1 MNIAV
6 VGSRDFPRMDTVQAF
21 VRGIPEG
28 NTIVS
33 GGARGVDRMASTAAI
48 GAGLHVVEFRVLDR
62 KDGWFTPEKW
72 TFDPGD
78 PDGWQLVSMQP
89 PGIRPKAFRSFGQCA
104 YFRNGLIVQECDVLV
119 AFWDGQSKGTKHAID
134 LANELGRKVELAG
147 KDS

>member
-48 GAGLHVVEFRVLDR
+48 GAGLHVVEWRVTER
-62 KDGWFTPEKW
+62 EYEGKRGFGPEKW

-78 PDGWQLVSMQP
+78 PNGWTQRRLPAAV
-89 PGIRPKAFRSFGQCA
+89 FRSFGQAA